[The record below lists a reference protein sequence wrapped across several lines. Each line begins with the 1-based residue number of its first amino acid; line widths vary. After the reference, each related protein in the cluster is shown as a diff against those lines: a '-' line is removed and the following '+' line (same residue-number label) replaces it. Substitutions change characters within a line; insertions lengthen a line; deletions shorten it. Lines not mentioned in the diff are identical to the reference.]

1 MKKIT
6 LFAFA
11 AVALSFASCKKD
23 RTCEC
28 TQTNSTTT
36 VAQNGNS
43 TTVASTSNSTTTI
56 KEIKKSEAK
65 TLCQKKTSTNTYPNN
80 SNTGMNSSSTTYDC
94 KIK

>member
-11 AVALSFASCKKD
+11 VAALSLASCKKD

-28 TQTNSTTT
+28 THTNSTTT

-43 TTVASTSNSTTTI
+43 TTVSSTSNSTTTI
-56 KEIKKSEAK
+56 KEIKKGEAK
-65 TLCQKKTSTNTYPNN
+65 VVCQKMTSTNTYPNN
-80 SNTGMNSSSTTYDC
+80 SNTGMNSSSSTDDC
-94 KIK
+94 KLK